1 MNKPVWLTLVGV
13 LEPGLTRAF
22 VLTAAGAIQQGHT
35 AVHILVQSP
44 GGATVDGIFL
54 HNFIKS
60 IPVPV
65 TTYNLGHVGSAAN
78 LVYLAAADRVVA
90 DTATFMLHR
99 VRAAPTHDGT
109 VQAMQA
115 LAHTIGID
123 EANTNAI
130 FERALRLTQAQRDV
144 FALADLVLNAE
155 QALACGL
162 ATRSGLFAPGAPLI
176 GV

>member
-1 MNKPVWLTLVGV
+1 MNKPLWLTLVGV

-35 AVHILVQSP
+35 DLHILVQSP
-44 GGATVDGIFL
+44 GGATVDGVFL

-60 IPVPV
+60 IPIPV

-109 VQAMQA
+109 VQAMLA
-115 LAHTIGID
+115 LATTIGID
-123 EANTNAI
+123 EANTEAI
-130 FERALRLTQAQRDV
+130 FKRDLRLTPQQREV
-144 FALADLVLNAE
+144 FAVADLVLNAE

-162 ATRSGLFAPGAPLI
+162 ATRIGLFAPGTPLI
-176 GV
+176 SV